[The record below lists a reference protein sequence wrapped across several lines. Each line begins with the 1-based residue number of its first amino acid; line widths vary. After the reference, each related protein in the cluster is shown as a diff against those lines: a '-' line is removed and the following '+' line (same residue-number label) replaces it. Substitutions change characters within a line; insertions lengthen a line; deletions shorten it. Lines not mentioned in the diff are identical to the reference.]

1 MKRYVCATTAFFV
14 LIVTTSIYLSQRDV
28 NSKQKDKGIQESFV
42 ARRPS
47 VNSDI
52 SSQPPIGV
60 SIIRLIA
67 DPAAYDGKHI
77 RVIGFVSVEFE
88 RTAVYLNQIDH
99 NNFISK
105 NAVWLD
111 IAKGD
116 QRNYQA
122 VDQKYAIVEGTFDA
136 KYNGHLGGFSGSI
149 KNIKR
154 LEIK

>member
-1 MKRYVCATTAFFV
+1 MKRYVCATIAFFV
-14 LIVTTSIYLSQRDV
+14 LVVTIAIYLSQRDV
-28 NSKQKDKGIQESFV
+28 NSKQKDKEMQESFV
-42 ARRPS
+42 ARRPII
-47 VNSDI
+47 NSDI
-52 SSQPPIGV
+52 SSQPPIDI

-67 DPAAYDGKHI
+67 DPATYDGKYI

-88 RTAVYLNQIDH
+88 RTAVYLSQIDH

-116 QRNYQA
+116 QRNYKNI
-122 VDQKYAIVEGTFDA
+122 DQKYAIVEGTFDA
-136 KYNGHLGGFSGSI
+136 KYNGHLDGFSGSI
-149 KNIKR
+149 KKIKR